1 MSDREIQL
9 QPLTHAA
16 FAPFGEV
23 IEAVGQPSYLINDG
37 QTERFHAL
45 SLATA
50 LPAVSDVNGQQGSV
64 PSSVA
69 VGMSIFRN
77 QVALC
82 LPFAIRMLERHPLGS
97 QAFIPLAEQVFVI
110 VVAKPLDAARPD
122 EAEIYAFISNGQQG
136 VNYHAGTW
144 HHPLL
149 TLEAPS
155 DFLVVDRI
163 GKGHNCDV
171 YPLNK
176 PVIISRGAE

>member
-45 SLATA
+45 SMATA

-82 LPFAIRMLERHPLGS
+82 LPFAIHMLERHPLGS
-97 QAFIPLAEQVFVI
+97 QAFMPLAGQQFVI
-110 VVAKPLDAARPD
+110 VVAKALNESQPD
-122 EAEIYAFISNGQQG
+122 EAEIYAFISNGRQG

-163 GKGHNCDV
+163 GNGHNCDV
-171 YPLNK
+171 HALGK
-176 PVIISRGAE
+176 PVVLVP

>member
-1 MSDREIQL
+1 MTIRELQL
-9 QPLTHAA
+9 QPLTQAA

-23 IEAVGQPSYLINDG
+23 IEAVGEPSYWINDG

-50 LPAVSDVNGQQGSV
+50 LPATEQQGSV
-64 PSSVA
+64 PDSVA

-77 QVALC
+77 QLALV
-82 LPFAIRMLERHPLGS
+82 LPSAIHMLERHPLGS
-97 QAFIPLAEQVFVI
+97 QAFIPLAGQAFVI
-110 VVAKPLDAARPD
+110 VVAKPLDAASPD
-122 EAEIYAFISNGQQG
+122 EAEIHAFISNGQQG
-136 VNYHAGTW
+136 VNYHTGTW

-171 YPLNK
+171 YTLGK
-176 PVIISRGAE
+176 PIVLVR

>member
-1 MSDREIQL
+1 MTIQELQL
-9 QPLTHAA
+9 QPLTQMA

-23 IEAVGQPSYLINDG
+23 IEAVGEASYWINDQ

-50 LPAVSDVNGQQGSV
+50 SPALNQQGAV
-64 PSSVA
+64 N

-77 QVALC
+77 QVVLH
-82 LPFAIRMLERHPLGS
+82 LPAAIHMLERHPLGS
-97 QAFIPLAEQVFVI
+97 QAFMPLAGQSFVI
-110 VVAKPLDAARPD
+110 VVAKPLNEVQPD
-122 EAEIYAFISNGQQG
+122 EAEIYAFLSNGRQG
-136 VNYHAGTW
+136 VNYHAGVW
-144 HHPLL
+144 HHPLM

-171 YPLNK
+171 HQLSQ
-176 PVIISRGAE
+176 PVVIVR

>member
-1 MSDREIQL
+1 MTIRELQL
-9 QPLTHAA
+9 QPLTQAA

-23 IEAVGQPSYLINDG
+23 IEAVGEPSYWINDG

-50 LPAVSDVNGQQGSV
+50 LPATEQQG
-64 PSSVA
+64 SVA

-77 QVALC
+77 QVVLAL
-82 LPFAIRMLERHPLGS
+82 PSAIHMLERHPLGS
-97 QAFIPLAEQVFVI
+97 QAFIPLAGQAFVI
-110 VVAKPLDAARPD
+110 VVAKPRNENQPD

-171 YPLNK
+171 HTLNQ
-176 PVIISRGAE
+176 PVRLIA

>member
-1 MSDREIQL
+1 MNTREIRL
-9 QPLTHAA
+9 QPLTQVA

-23 IEAVGQPSYLINDG
+23 IEALGQPSFLINDG

-45 SLATA
+45 SLVTA
-50 LPAVSDVNGQQGSV
+50 LSAVGQQG
-64 PSSVA
+64 SVA

-77 QVALC
+77 LVALS
-82 LPFAIRMLERHPLGS
+82 LPLAVHMLERHPLGS
-97 QAFIPLAEQVFVI
+97 QAFIPLAGQRFVVI
-110 VVAKPLDAARPD
+110 VARSLDVASPD
-122 EAEIYAFISNGQQG
+122 ETEVYAFISNGQQG

-155 DFLVVDRI
+155 DFLIVDRI

-171 YPLNK
+171 YALSAPLA
-176 PVIISRGAE
+176 VIGGWALIK